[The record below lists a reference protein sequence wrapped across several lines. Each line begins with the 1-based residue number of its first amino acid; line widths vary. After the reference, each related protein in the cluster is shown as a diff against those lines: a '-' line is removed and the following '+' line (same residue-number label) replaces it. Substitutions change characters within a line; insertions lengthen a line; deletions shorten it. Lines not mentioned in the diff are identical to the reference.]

1 MNPLLKALIH
11 LLALIDKIKGGGD
24 KGIGVVDGVAA
35 NDNAYVMSRS
45 SSLSWG
51 S

>member
-11 LLALIDKIKGGGD
+11 LLALIDKIKGGD